1 MKIIKKKVVILGST
15 GSIGKTTIDIIRKN
29 KKEFD
34 IILFTSNKN
43 FKVLLNQAK
52 EFNVKNLLITDKKKF
67 NYLQNKLNNKKIR
80 IFNKFEDF
88 SKHLNNKKIDY
99 TMCAISGLSGLKPTL
114 EAIKFSKL
122 VAIANKESLICAWDI
137 IKKKLKK
144 YNTKF
149 IPVDSEHFS
158 IWSILNTSKNLGIE
172 EIIITASGG
181 PFLNYN
187 LKKLKNVKPNKAV
200 KHPNW
205 KMGKKISVDS
215 ATLMNKVFEIIEAQ
229 RIFKVDINKFQILIH
244 PKSYIHSIVKLIN
257 GQIKILAHDTN
268 MKIPIFNSIYQKQ
281 SKKLFTKKINVNLL
295 NNLELRDINKNKFP
309 SIKILK
315 SISNN
320 NTLYETVLISANDEL
335 VDLYIKNKIRFLD
348 INKILVKILKLKK
361 YSIMNRKKPKKIS
374 DIINLSE
381 EVRLKTRNLCIEL
394 IKKWK

>member
-1 MKIIKKKVVILGST
+1 
-15 GSIGKTTIDIIRKN
+15 
-29 KKEFD
+29 
-34 IILFTSNKN
+34 
-43 FKVLLNQAK
+43 
-52 EFNVKNLLITDKKKF
+52 
-67 NYLQNKLNNKKIR
+67 
-80 IFNKFEDF
+80 
-88 SKHLNNKKIDY
+88 
-99 TMCAISGLSGLKPTL
+99 MCAISGISGLESTINSISITKN
-114 EAIKFSKL
+114 I
-122 VAIANKESLICAWDI
+122 AIANKESIICAWDLI
-137 IKKKLKK
+137 EKNLLKNK
-144 YNTKF
+144 TNF

-158 IWSILNTSKNLGIE
+158 IWSLIRNEPVKNIE
-172 EIIITASGG
+172 KIIITASGG

-281 SKKLFTKKINVNLL
+281 SKKLFTNKINVNLL